1 MKGLSRTKTNIGIL
15 ILSLILIYA
24 FISIINN
31 PPNYD
36 SKDLIELEEEFPV
49 LMSAIVKGLRLPDD
63 SESRVRPNG
72 YTYLTYYYNLPKD
85 EEISL
90 IKNNIDAVSYWQ
102 VIPTRIRDDKNIF
115 MSYCFKDI
123 ALNLSRYD
131 FQESS
136 DKPTFERLMIT
147 IYYYKNSDCVSGTL
161 KNQSIKSNV

>member
-1 MKGLSRTKTNIGIL
+1 MKELSRTKTNTGIL
-15 ILSLILIYA
+15 IISLILIYA

-31 PPNYD
+31 PPNYG
-36 SKDLIELEEEFPV
+36 SKDLLELEKEFPV
-49 LMSAIVKGLRLPDD
+49 LMSAIVKDLRLPDD

-90 IKNNIDAVSYWQ
+90 IKKNIAAVGYWQ
-102 VIPTRIRDDKNIF
+102 GIPTRTRDDKNIF

-123 ALNLSRYD
+123 ALNLSKYD
-131 FQESS
+131 FQESA
-136 DKPTFERLMIT
+136 DKPTFDRLMIT

-161 KNQSIKSNV
+161 KN